1 MNQIKTG
8 IVLSYVSLAANN
20 LIAILYTPILLRYL
34 GKSEFGLYSLVTS
47 IIAYLTVFDLGIGN
61 TIVRYSA
68 LYKSQSKEEKLYSLF
83 GLFIKTYLF
92 ISFIVLGIGVM
103 IYFNLD
109 LFLESSLTPLELHRA
124 KIMFILLIANLF
136 LTFPLSVFSSIV
148 TAYQR
153 FIFSKSLNIIRI
165 VMQPLIMIPLLLLG
179 YKAIALV
186 IVVSLLNIGTLI
198 VNAIYAFRILKI
210 KVLFGKVEKE
220 IVREVFIFSFFIFLG
235 IAVDRMN
242 WTTGQIVLGIYAGTE
257 TVAIY
262 AVAIQILLCFFG
274 FASSMSGIFLPRIT
288 EIITH
293 ENFEREIS
301 DLFIK
306 IGRLQYIILVL
317 VLVGFIFYGSYFIK
331 YWAGEGYADAYY
343 LSLIIM
349 IPLMLTS
356 IQHTGVLIL
365 QALNKQRFRSEVYFV
380 IAILNIILS
389 CILAKHY
396 GAWGCAISFALC
408 MFIGNILIMNF
419 YFAKKIHID
428 IASFWKEISK
438 SIPALICTV
447 ICASVLLYFFP
458 ITSITRLLLHI
469 LSMIII
475 FLIFSFLLYMN
486 SYEKGLLTAV
496 IIKMKK

>member
-103 IYFNLD
+103 VYFNLD

-262 AVAIQILLCFFG
+262 AVAIQILLCFF
-274 FASSMSGIFLPRIT
+274 
-288 EIITH
+288 
-293 ENFEREIS
+293 
-301 DLFIK
+301 
-306 IGRLQYIILVL
+306 
-317 VLVGFIFYGSYFIK
+317 
-331 YWAGEGYADAYY
+331 
-343 LSLIIM
+343 
-349 IPLMLTS
+349 
-356 IQHTGVLIL
+356 
-365 QALNKQRFRSEVYFV
+365 
-380 IAILNIILS
+380 
-389 CILAKHY
+389 
-396 GAWGCAISFALC
+396 
-408 MFIGNILIMNF
+408 
-419 YFAKKIHID
+419 
-428 IASFWKEISK
+428 
-438 SIPALICTV
+438 
-447 ICASVLLYFFP
+447 
-458 ITSITRLLLHI
+458 
-469 LSMIII
+469 
-475 FLIFSFLLYMN
+475 
-486 SYEKGLLTAV
+486 
-496 IIKMKK
+496 